1 MMLDPVLAFY
11 GAPLVAIWGAY
22 IITRKR
28 AESRSLSAR
37 DEAHAAGLS
46 EPASLHPIIDP
57 TLCVG
62 CKACLSACPEGDI
75 LGLINGKA
83 ELVEPSN
90 CIGHGACK
98 TACPRGAISLVFG
111 SAKRGVDIPVV
122 APDFQTNVPG
132 IYIAGELG
140 GMGLIRNAVEQGRQA
155 MAAIAARRRKGGRG
169 DFLDVVIVGSG
180 PAGISASLGAIE
192 HQLDFVT
199 LEQDTLGGT
208 VAHFPRGK
216 VVMTAPAT
224 LPIAGQMN
232 FKEVSKE
239 KLLGFWQEVVRDT
252 GLKINEQERVEAVR
266 RIEGGFEVST
276 TRSRYR
282 TRTVLLTIGRRGT
295 PRRLGVPGEEL
306 PNVVYRLIDPEQ
318 YRGQHVLVVGGGDSA
333 LEAAASLAEQPNTKV
348 TLSYRND
355 AFARAK
361 TKNRTRVEDGE
372 LNGSLDVL
380 LSSQVRGIRRDSVDL
395 VHRGKPMLIRNNT
408 VIVCAGGI
416 LPTDFLKSMGIA
428 IETKYGTA

>member
-1 MMLDPVLAFY
+1 MKIDLILAFY
-11 GAPLVAIWGAY
+11 AAPLVAIWSVY
-22 IITRKR
+22 LLTRHR
-28 AESRSLSAR
+28 AEARSLNLR
-37 DEAHAAGLS
+37 EEAIAAGLS

-62 CKACLSACPEGDI
+62 CKACLNACPEGDI

-111 SAKRGVDIPVV
+111 SATRGVDIPVV

-155 MAAIAARRRKGGRG
+155 IEAIAARRAGGHSG
-169 DFLDVVIVGSG
+169 ILDVVIVGSG

-192 HQLDFVT
+192 HQLKFVT

-224 LPIAGQMN
+224 LPIVGQMN

-239 KLLGFWQEVVRDT
+239 KLLGFWQKVVRET
-252 GLKINEQERVEAVR
+252 GLLINEQERVEAVKQ
-266 RIEGGFEVST
+266 IAGGFEVKT
-276 TRSRYR
+276 TRTSYR

-333 LEAAASLAEQPNTKV
+333 LEAAASLADQPKTTV

-355 AFARAK
+355 AFGRAK
-361 TKNRTRVEDGE
+361 TKNRKRVEDGE
-372 LNGSLDVL
+372 MNGDLDIL
-380 LSSQVRGIRRDSVDL
+380 LSSQVRRIFPGKVEI
-395 VHRGKPMLIRNNT
+395 VHRSKPVVIRNDT

-428 IETKYGTA
+428 TETKYGTA